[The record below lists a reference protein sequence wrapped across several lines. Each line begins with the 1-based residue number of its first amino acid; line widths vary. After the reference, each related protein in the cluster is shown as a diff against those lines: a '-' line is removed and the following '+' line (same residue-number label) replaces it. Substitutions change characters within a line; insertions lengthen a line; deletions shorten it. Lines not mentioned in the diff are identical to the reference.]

1 MLNELLY
8 ISIVAVVCALL
19 GLSTSRYSRGGLIVY
34 LAFGFIGAFAGTWVS
49 RSLDFAD
56 VPDLTIGA
64 TKFPI
69 IWALVGAVLL
79 VAAIG
84 VLVKER

>member
-1 MLNELLY
+1 MWNELLY
-8 ISIVAVVCALL
+8 ISVVAVVCALL

-34 LAFGFIGAFAGTWVS
+34 LAFGFIGAFAGTWIS
-49 RSLDFAD
+49 RSMNFSN

-64 TKFPI
+64 TKFPV

-79 VAAIG
+79 VAVIG
-84 VLVKER
+84 MIVKER

>member
-1 MLNELLY
+1 VLNELLY

>member
-1 MLNELLY
+1 MLYELLF
-8 ISIVAVVCALL
+8 ISVVAVVCALL

-34 LAFGFIGAFAGTWVS
+34 LAFGFIGAFAGTWIS
-49 RSLDFAD
+49 RALDFD
-56 VPDLTIGA
+56 NVPDLTIGV

-79 VAAIG
+79 VAVIG
-84 VLVKER
+84 MLVKER

>member
-1 MLNELLY
+1 MLIELLY
-8 ISIVAVVCALL
+8 ISVVAVVCALL

-34 LAFGFIGAFAGTWVS
+34 LAFGFIGAFAGTYVS
-49 RSLDFAD
+49 RALDFAD
-56 VPDLTIGA
+56 VPDLTIGV
-64 TKFPI
+64 TKFPV

-79 VAAIG
+79 IAAIG